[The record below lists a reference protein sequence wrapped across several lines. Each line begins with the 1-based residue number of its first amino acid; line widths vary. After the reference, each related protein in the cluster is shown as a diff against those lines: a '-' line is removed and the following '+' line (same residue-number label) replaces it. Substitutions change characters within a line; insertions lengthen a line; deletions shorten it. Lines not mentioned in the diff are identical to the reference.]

1 MIPARL
7 AGAALTAALVLLP
20 ATSASAAGSCLSVG
34 VYQDN
39 PATGLPA
46 LKKHV
51 GPGVTSIST
60 YMTAGRPLSPSIIA
74 TANRSR
80 ARLLVTWQ
88 PDGGRAGSKQPGYR
102 LKAIAGGRYDASL
115 RALVRQLRGVRK
127 GAVLRP
133 MPEMNTPWYPW
144 SGAVNGNTPAD
155 YAKAWKRVR
164 RAVRSA
170 PGGTKVKLL
179 WSPYARSIPDTGINA
194 ISSYFPGASQVDL
207 VGASGYN
214 FGARPPLLW
223 SEPGTLFASAYTTIE
238 ALAPKPFWFAE
249 TGSAAN
255 GGDKAGWIQTLATL
269 RTTAMPKL
277 AGVVWY
283 DVKDP
288 YGDFRLR
295 GTPITSAF
303 RTLLKGACR

>member
-1 MIPARL
+1 MSPARL

-20 ATSASAAGSCLSVG
+20 ATSASAGSCLSVG

-39 PATGLPA
+39 PASSLPA
-46 LKKHV
+46 LRKQV

-60 YMTAGRPLSPSIIA
+60 YMTAGRPLSRSVIA
-74 TANRSR
+74 TANRMRSR
-80 ARLLVTWQ
+80 LIVTWQ
-88 PDGGRAGSKQPGYR
+88 PDSGRSGSKQPSYR
-102 LKAIAGGRYDASL
+102 LAKIAAGKYDASL

-144 SGAVNGNTPAD
+144 SGAANGNAAGD
-155 YAKAWKRVR
+155 YVKAWKRVR
-164 RAVRSA
+164 KDVRSA
-170 PGGTKVKLL
+170 PGGSRIKLL
-179 WSPYARSIPDTGINA
+179 WSPYSRSIPDTGANA
-194 ISSYFPGASQVDL
+194 IAQYFPGASQVDL

-223 SEPGTLFASAYTTIE
+223 SEPGALFGTAYTTIE
-238 ALAPKPFWFAE
+238 ALAAKPFWFSE
-249 TGSAAN
+249 TASAAA
-255 GGDKAGWIQTLATL
+255 GGDKAGWIRTLATL
-269 RTTAMPKL
+269 QSTAMPKL

-295 GTPITSAF
+295 GGPVTSAF
-303 RTLLKGACR
+303 RALLKGACK

>member
-1 MIPARL
+1 VIRARH
-7 AGAALTAALVLLP
+7 AGAALAAALVLAP
-20 ATSASAAGSCLSVG
+20 AASASGASCVNVG

-39 PATGLPA
+39 PASSLPA

-51 GPGVTSIST
+51 GAGVTSIST
-60 YMTAGRPLSPSIIA
+60 YMTAGRPLAPSIIA
-74 TANRSR
+74 MANRSH
-80 ARLLVTWQ
+80 AALLVTWQ
-88 PDGGRAGSKQPGYR
+88 PDAGKSGAKQPGYR
-102 LKAIAGGRYDASL
+102 LGRVAAGRYDASL

-144 SGAVNGNTPAD
+144 SGAANGNTPAD
-155 YAKAWKRVR
+155 YAKAWNRVR
-164 RAVRSA
+164 KAVRSA
-170 PGGTKVKLL
+170 PGGTRIKLL
-179 WSPYARSIPDTGINA
+179 WSPYARSIPDNGINA

-223 SEPGTLFASAYTTIE
+223 SEPGTLFGSAYTTIE

-277 AGVVWY
+277 AGIVWY

-303 RTLLKGACR
+303 RALLKGACR